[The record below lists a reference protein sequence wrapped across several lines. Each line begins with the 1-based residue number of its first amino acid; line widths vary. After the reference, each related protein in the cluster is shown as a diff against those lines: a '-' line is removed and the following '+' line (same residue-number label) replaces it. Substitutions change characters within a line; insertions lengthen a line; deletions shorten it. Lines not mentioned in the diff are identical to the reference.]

1 MSFSSRDDLRI
12 PFNETAKDLFLIF
25 QRGWFRRIW
34 VIHEVSV
41 CRKATVVCG
50 PLTIDLEDL
59 SAALFAVAVLGKVID
74 GPWRKT
80 SYAIFEQRKEFD
92 ETKRPHLSQ
101 LIDKIYAVLGL
112 ADEASQHQVTI
123 SYDTTTQDVY
133 QKVALSCLAYD
144 QSLSIL
150 GSVEAVS
157 ASKSTSLPSWVPD
170 WSVPRTAYTLTFHN
184 EFSSTRATYM
194 AARAS
199 QYAWKQPKSNRGL
212 VLTGFQLDRII
223 VVGYAD
229 KHSIAATDFTK
240 RQYLDIGRAKLLWQL
255 SCERVAG
262 VRSKKQNYVTG
273 EDMFDAYWQT
283 LCAGCTLETFNTRF
297 IFPRFGIRPPVEW
310 KGFSDRMVFAM
321 GKCMARTSKGS
332 IGLVPATTQPGDC
345 VWL

>member
-1 MSFSSRDDLRI
+1 M
-12 PFNETAKDLFLIF
+12 
-25 QRGWFRRIW
+25 
-34 VIHEVSV
+34 
-41 CRKATVVCG
+41 
-50 PLTIDLEDL
+50 
-59 SAALFAVAVLGKVID
+59 
-74 GPWRKT
+74 
-80 SYAIFEQRKEFD
+80 
-92 ETKRPHLSQ
+92 
-101 LIDKIYAVLGL
+101 LGL
-112 ADEASQHQVTI
+112 ADKASQHQVTI
-123 SYDTTTQDVY
+123 SYDTTTQDIY

-157 ASKSTSLPSWVPD
+157 APKSTSLPSWIPD
-170 WSVPRTAYTLTFHN
+170 WSVPRTAYTLTFHD

-229 KHSIAATDFTK
+229 KHSIAAADFTK
-240 RQYLDIGRAKLLWQL
+240 RQSLDIGRAKLLWQL

-273 EDMFDAYWQT
+273 EDMLDAYWQT
-283 LCAGCTLETFNTRF
+283 LCAGCTLETFNTVRQEVFSFDEAMKSLIVQHKPNLSSSFLMITFIMYCFFVQRF

-310 KGFSDRMVFAM
+310 EGFSDRMVFAM
-321 GKCMARTSKGS
+321 GWS
-332 IGLVPATTQPGDC
+332 PQ
-345 VWL
+345 

>member
-1 MSFSSRDDLRI
+1 M
-12 PFNETAKDLFLIF
+12 
-25 QRGWFRRIW
+25 
-34 VIHEVSV
+34 
-41 CRKATVVCG
+41 
-50 PLTIDLEDL
+50 
-59 SAALFAVAVLGKVID
+59 
-74 GPWRKT
+74 
-80 SYAIFEQRKEFD
+80 
-92 ETKRPHLSQ
+92 
-101 LIDKIYAVLGL
+101 LGL

-123 SYDTTTQDVY
+123 SYDTTTQDIY
-133 QKVALSCLAYD
+133 QKVALSCLAHD

-157 ASKSTSLPSWVPD
+157 APKSTSLPSWVPD
-170 WSVPRTAYTLTFHN
+170 WSVPRTAYTLPFHN
-184 EFSSTRATYM
+184 EFSSTRAIYM

-229 KHSIAATDFTK
+229 KHSISATDFTK

-262 VRSKKQNYVTG
+262 VRSKKQNHVTG

-283 LCAGCTLETFNTRF
+283 LCEGCTLETFNTVRQEFLSFDEAMKSLIVLHKSNLSSSFLIITFIVYCFFVQRF

-310 KGFSDRMVFAM
+310 EGFSDRMVFAM

-345 VWL
+345 V